1 MIQSSFMNEA
11 FRSKHHVLLN
21 PHTKTTSLFKKKTRR
36 FQKPGRVKSWYNLR
50 FQSVVV
56 VGFFQVWNRYKLF
69 SKAWFTAFFSLVYL
83 WAKWE
88 EITPWVPHQVE
99 LYWWYCRVWAHPVS
113 TASTLLQRVHLT
125 VVAEFQPFLATRELL
140 ASSCVLRIAN
150 QSPQT
155 GTKKHVHKYIQFR
168 HDKIPTISCNQRA
181 ASIASS
187 CLLRICT
194 QIATNRNKETSA
206 YIQFRASAAV
216 LSMSHCKII
225 SHIQV

>member
-1 MIQSSFMNEA
+1 
-11 FRSKHHVLLN
+11 
-21 PHTKTTSLFKKKTRR
+21 
-36 FQKPGRVKSWYNLR
+36 
-50 FQSVVV
+50 
-56 VGFFQVWNRYKLF
+56 
-69 SKAWFTAFFSLVYL
+69 
-83 WAKWE
+83 
-88 EITPWVPHQVE
+88 
-99 LYWWYCRVWAHPVS
+99 
-113 TASTLLQRVHLT
+113 
-125 VVAEFQPFLATRELL
+125 
-140 ASSCVLRIAN
+140 VLRIAN